1 MDESGAW
8 MTRQT
13 IATVLLC
20 VSAAGIGLA
29 LLAFVIGLFP
39 WSLALLAVIGLVAA
53 SHLFAKR

>member
-1 MDESGAW
+1 

-39 WSLALLAVIGLVAA
+39 WSLALLAVIGLVIA